1 MDSSSLPIV
10 SALWLG
16 ILTSVNPCPLA
27 SNIAAV
33 SFIMKRIDKS
43 SAVFTS
49 GFLYTLG
56 RMVCYTVL
64 GVLLTSSLLTIP
76 QTAQFLQKYMNQLLG
91 PILIITGLFL
101 LGLMRVSIP
110 SFSLANTAA
119 GRLNN
124 MGVMGSFPLGVLF
137 ALSFCPSS
145 AALFF
150 GSLLPLALNNGS
162 TVLFPAVYGIGTG
175 LPVIVFAIV
184 IAFGVKNI
192 SGIFQKVTAM
202 EYWTRKLTGAIFILI
217 GIYYVLTHIFYIQL
231 L

>member
-1 MDSSSLPIV
+1 MDSSSIPII

-91 PILIITGLFL
+91 PVLIATGLFL
-101 LGLMRVSIP
+101 LGLFKISFLGF
-110 SFSLANTAA
+110 SFSEKIA

-124 MGVMGSFPLGVLF
+124 MGVMGAFPLGVLF

-150 GSLLPLALNNGS
+150 GSLLPLSLNNGS

-175 LPVIVFAIV
+175 LPVIAFAVV

-192 SGIFQKVTAM
+192 SSIFQKVTVM
-202 EYWTRKLTGAIFILI
+202 ESWTRKVTGVIFILI
-217 GIYYVLTHIFYIQL
+217 GIYYVLTHIFHIQVL
-231 L
+231 

>member
-1 MDSSSLPIV
+1 MELFSLPLL

-33 SFIMKRIDKS
+33 SFIMKRIDR
-43 SAVFTS
+43 TS
-49 GFLYTLG
+49 TVIASGMLYTLG
-56 RMVCYTVL
+56 RTAGYTGL
-64 GVLLTSSLLTIP
+64 GILVTSSLLNIP
-76 QTAQFLQKYMNQLLG
+76 QTAHFLQKNMNQMLG

-101 LGLMRVSIP
+101 MGLFKFPVIASP
-110 SFSLANTAA
+110 FSGKMA
-119 GRLNN
+119 GRLNKL
-124 MGVMGSFPLGVLF
+124 GTLGAFPLGILF

-150 GSLLPLALNNGS
+150 GSLIPLTLKNES
-162 TVLFPAVYGIGTG
+162 PILFPCLYGIGTG
-175 LPVIVFAIV
+175 LPVLIFAVV

-192 SGIFQKVTAM
+192 SSIFRKVTVM
-202 EYWTRKLTGAIFILI
+202 EFWTRKVTGVIFILI
-217 GIYYVLTHIFYIQL
+217 GIYYVLAHIFYIQL

>member
-1 MDSSSLPIV
+1 MDSYSIPIV

-56 RMVCYTVL
+56 RMFCYAIL

-76 QTAQFLQKYMNQLLG
+76 QTAQFLQKYINQILG
-91 PILIITGLFL
+91 PVLIVTGLFL
-101 LGLMRVSIP
+101 LGLFQFSISGI
-110 SFSLANTAA
+110 SFSEKLT

-124 MGVMGSFPLGVLF
+124 LGIMGSFPLGVLF

-150 GSLLPLALNNGS
+150 GSLLPLSLNNGS

-175 LPVIVFAIV
+175 LPVIAFAVV

-192 SGIFQKVTAM
+192 STLFQKVTVM
-202 EYWTRKLTGAIFILI
+202 EYWARKITGIIFILI
-217 GIYYVLTHIFYIQL
+217 GIYYVLTHIFYIQIL
-231 L
+231 

>member
-1 MDSSSLPIV
+1 MDSSSIPVV

-33 SFIMKRIDKS
+33 SFIMKRIDRS

-49 GFLYTLG
+49 GLLYTLG

-64 GVLLTSSLLTIP
+64 GVLLTSSLLTVP
-76 QTAQFLQKYMNQLLG
+76 QTAQFLQKYMNQILG
-91 PILIITGLFL
+91 PVLIITGLFL
-101 LGLMRVSIP
+101 LGLIRVSTP
-110 SFSLANTAA
+110 SFSLSDKVA

-162 TVLFPAVYGIGTG
+162 TILFPAVYGIGTG
-175 LPVIVFAIV
+175 LPVIAFATV

-192 SGIFQKVTAM
+192 SNIFKKVTAV
-202 EYWTRKLTGAIFILI
+202 EYWTRKVTGAVFILI
-217 GIYYVLTHIFYIQL
+217 GIYYVLAHIFYIQL

>member
-1 MDSSSLPIV
+1 M
-10 SALWLG
+10 A
-16 ILTSVNPCPLA
+16 
-27 SNIAAV
+27 
-33 SFIMKRIDKS
+33 
-43 SAVFTS
+43 
-49 GFLYTLG
+49 
-56 RMVCYTVL
+56 CYTVL

-110 SFSLANTAA
+110 SYSFSNEVAN
-119 GRLNN
+119 RLNT

-192 SGIFQKVTAM
+192 SGLFQKVTTM
-202 EYWTRKLTGAIFILI
+202 EYWTRKLTGVIFILI
-217 GIYYVLTHIFYIQL
+217 GIYYVLILTR
-231 L
+231 

>member
-1 MDSSSLPIV
+1 MDSYSIPIV

-33 SFIMKRIDKS
+33 SFIMKRIGKS
-43 SAVFTS
+43 STVFTS

-64 GVLLTSSLLTIP
+64 GMLLTSSLLTIP

-101 LGLMRVSIP
+101 LGLIQVSLP
-110 SFSLANTAA
+110 SFALSDRLTN
-119 GRLNN
+119 RLNN

-150 GSLLPLALNNGS
+150 GSLLPLSLNNGS

-175 LPVIVFAIV
+175 LPVLIFAVI

-192 SGIFQKVTAM
+192 SSLFQKVTAM
-202 EYWTRKLTGAIFILI
+202 EYWTRKITGIIFILI
-217 GIYYVLTHIFYIQL
+217 GIYYVLTHTFYIQIL
-231 L
+231 

>member
-1 MDSSSLPIV
+1 MDSYSIPIV

-43 SAVFTS
+43 STVFTS

-64 GVLLTSSLLTIP
+64 GMLLTSSLLTIP

-101 LGLMRVSIP
+101 LGLIQVSLP
-110 SFSLANTAA
+110 SFALSDRLAN
-119 GRLNN
+119 RLNN

-150 GSLLPLALNNGS
+150 GSLLPLSLNNGS

-175 LPVIVFAIV
+175 LPVLIFAVI

-192 SGIFQKVTAM
+192 SSLFQKVTAM
-202 EYWTRKLTGAIFILI
+202 EYWTRKITGIIFILI
-217 GIYYVLTHIFYIQL
+217 GIYYVLTHTFYIQIL
-231 L
+231 

>member
-1 MDSSSLPIV
+1 MDSSPIPMV

-56 RMVCYTVL
+56 RMFCYTVL
-64 GVLLTSSLLTIP
+64 GMLLTSSLLTIP

-91 PILIITGLFL
+91 PVLIITGLFL
-101 LGLMRVSIP
+101 LGLFKVSFTGSP
-110 SFSLANTAA
+110 FSENIAN
-119 GRLNN
+119 RLNRL
-124 MGVMGSFPLGVLF
+124 GILGAFPLGILF

-175 LPVIVFAIV
+175 LPVLIFAVV

-192 SGIFQKVTAM
+192 STLFLKVTAV
-202 EYWTRKLTGAIFILI
+202 EYWTRKVTGGIFILI
-217 GIYYVLTHIFYIQL
+217 GIYYILTHIFHIQIL
-231 L
+231 

>member
-1 MDSSSLPIV
+1 MDSSSIPVV

-43 SAVFTS
+43 SAVFAS

-56 RMVCYTVL
+56 RMAGYTVL

-91 PILIITGLFL
+91 PVLIITGLFL
-101 LGLMRVSIP
+101 LGLIRVSTP
-110 SFSLANTAA
+110 GFSLSYTAA

-150 GSLLPLALNNGS
+150 GSLLPLSLNNGS

-175 LPVIVFAIV
+175 LPVIAFAVV
-184 IAFGVKNI
+184 IAFGMKNI
-192 SGIFQKVTAM
+192 SSIFKKVTAM
-202 EYWTRKLTGAIFILI
+202 EYWTRRVTGAVFILI
-217 GIYYVLTHIFYIQL
+217 GIYYVLAHIFYIQL

>member
-1 MDSSSLPIV
+1 MDSSSIPVV

-43 SAVFTS
+43 STVFAS
-49 GFLYTLG
+49 GLLYTLG
-56 RMVCYTVL
+56 RTVCYTVL
-64 GVLLTSSLLTIP
+64 GMLLTSSLLTIP

-110 SFSLANTAA
+110 SFSLSDVVAI
-119 GRLNN
+119 RLNN
-124 MGVMGSFPLGVLF
+124 MGVMGAFPLGVLF

-150 GSLLPLALNNGS
+150 GSLLPLSLNNGS

-175 LPVIVFAIV
+175 LPVLIFAVV

-192 SGIFQKVTAM
+192 SGIFRKVTVM
-202 EYWTRKLTGAIFILI
+202 EYWTRKVTGVIFILI
-217 GIYYVLTHIFYIQL
+217 GIYYVLTHIFYIQIL
-231 L
+231 

>member
-1 MDSSSLPIV
+1 MDSYSIPIV

-43 SAVFTS
+43 STVFTS

-64 GVLLTSSLLTIP
+64 GMLLTSSLLTIP

-101 LGLMRVSIP
+101 LGLIQVSLP
-110 SFSLANTAA
+110 SFALSDRLTN
-119 GRLNN
+119 RLNN

-150 GSLLPLALNNGS
+150 GSLLPLSLNNGS

-175 LPVIVFAIV
+175 LPVLIFAVI

-192 SGIFQKVTAM
+192 SSLFQKVTAM
-202 EYWTRKLTGAIFILI
+202 EYWTRKITGIIFILI
-217 GIYYVLTHIFYIQL
+217 GIYYVLTHTFYIQIL
-231 L
+231 

>member
-1 MDSSSLPIV
+1 
-10 SALWLG
+10 
-16 ILTSVNPCPLA
+16 
-27 SNIAAV
+27 
-33 SFIMKRIDKS
+33 
-43 SAVFTS
+43 
-49 GFLYTLG
+49 
-56 RMVCYTVL
+56 MVCYTVL
-64 GVLLTSSLLTIP
+64 GMLLTSSLLTIP

-91 PILIITGLFL
+91 PVLIVTGLFL
-101 LGLMRVSIP
+101 LNLFNV
-110 SFSLANTAA
+110 SFSGFSFSEKIT

-124 MGVMGSFPLGVLF
+124 MGVMGAFPLGVLF

-150 GSLLPLALNNGS
+150 GSLLPLSLNNGS
-162 TVLFPAVYGIGTG
+162 MVLFPAVYGIGTG
-175 LPVIVFAIV
+175 LPVIAFAVV